1 MFFSSGTFTV
11 LVTFQISTR
20 EKVILEVY
28 LIDSH
33 NDSKPCSTPMMKY
46 VVECEDDFQIK
57 KF

>member
-28 LIDSH
+28 LIDSR
-33 NDSKPCSTPMMKY
+33 NDSKSRSTPMMKY
-46 VVECEDDFQIK
+46 VMECEDDFQIK